1 MAGLNGQW
9 KALQKQLGK
18 LEVQTRR
25 MRGEARKRLKR
36 VERQTRV
43 AIKKAIQEAEPRVKK
58 AVDEAA
64 RIGRGLRAG
73 VRAGAAAYRSG
84 DRRKK

>member
-1 MAGLNGQW
+1 
-9 KALQKQLGK
+9 
-18 LEVQTRR
+18 
-25 MRGEARKRLKR
+25 MRGEARTRLKK

-43 AIKKAIQEAEPRVKK
+43 AIKKAIREAEPRVKK

-73 VRAGAAAYRSG
+73 VRAGAVAYRSG
-84 DRRKK
+84 SRRKK